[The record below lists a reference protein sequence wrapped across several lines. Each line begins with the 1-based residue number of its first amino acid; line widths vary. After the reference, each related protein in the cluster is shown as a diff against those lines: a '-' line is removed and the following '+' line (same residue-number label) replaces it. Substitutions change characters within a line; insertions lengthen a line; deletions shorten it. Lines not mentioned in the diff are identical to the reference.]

1 MLRGETLKLCPDV
14 RMRMF
19 RLEKRLVLRDSFRK
33 KNSTKTEKRIGVE
46 KYVFFK
52 RNFQLKLP
60 ADKSSYFFTVH
71 LHNWE
76 NF

>member
-19 RLEKRLVLRDSFRK
+19 HLEKKLVLRDSFRK

-46 KYVFFK
+46 KYVFF
-52 RNFQLKLP
+52 
-60 ADKSSYFFTVH
+60 
-71 LHNWE
+71 
-76 NF
+76 